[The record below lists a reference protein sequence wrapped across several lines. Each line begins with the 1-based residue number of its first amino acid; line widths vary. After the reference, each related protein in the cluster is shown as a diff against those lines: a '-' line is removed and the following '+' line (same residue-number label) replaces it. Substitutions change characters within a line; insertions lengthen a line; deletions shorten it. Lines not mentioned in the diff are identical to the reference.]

1 MISEM
6 ARRISQLDGLR
17 ALAILSVFV
26 GHAEVFPL
34 RMMWIG
40 VDLFFVLSGF
50 LITGILLD
58 TPKQNFRQYI
68 STFYE
73 RRARRIL
80 PPYILILCFTS
91 IVFGTWWM
99 RHWYLYF
106 GLMNYVGYF
115 WKDGFY
121 PPLAALWSLAVEE
134 QFYLFWPVIVFFV
147 GVKRLPR
154 LLVAGLLLAPALRAA
169 FTPWLAHQTFDI
181 YHWAIYKGTI
191 FRFDCL
197 AAGSLIVFIWRA
209 HGEKVRRYGWLG
221 IIPALLTPPTMFL
234 LNRYSSGFSTYGTSI
249 KANVFTYEI
258 SLVAVSG
265 VLLWALGGR
274 YTYLLT
280 LSPLRWVARIS
291 YSFYLVH
298 ESMLLLA
305 NRYVHTKVL
314 AGLVAGVGCIV
325 YSELSWR
332 LIEKPILQGGSRRAR
347 EREVHAASVHVK
359 GTEALVER

>member
-1 MISEM
+1 M
-6 ARRISQLDGLR
+6 ARRIPELDGLR
-17 ALAILSVFV
+17 ALAILSVFI

-58 TPKQNFRQYI
+58 TPKQSFRRYI
-68 STFYE
+68 GTFYE

-80 PPYILILCFTS
+80 PPYILILVFVS

-115 WKDGFY
+115 WKEPFY
-121 PPLAALWSLAVEE
+121 APLASLWSLGVEE
-134 QFYLFWPVIVFFV
+134 QFYLIWPIVIFFV
-147 GVKRLPR
+147 GAKRLPK
-154 LLVAGLLLAPALRAA
+154 LLVAGLLIAPALRAA
-169 FTPWLAHQTFDI
+169 FTPWLAHQAFDT
-181 YHWAIYKGTI
+181 YHWTIYKGTI

-197 AAGSLIVFIWRA
+197 ASGSLITFLWRTKA
-209 HGEKVRRYGWLG
+209 DKVQRYGWLG

-234 LNRYSSGFSTYGTSI
+234 LNRYVGGFSTYGNSM
-249 KANVFTYEI
+249 KANVLTYEI

-265 VLLWALGGR
+265 LMLWALSGR
-274 YTYLLT
+274 YTQVLRLA
-280 LSPLRWVARIS
+280 PLRWIARIS

-305 NRYVHTKVL
+305 NRYVHTRAL
-314 AGLVAGVGCIV
+314 AALVAATGCIV

-332 LIEKPILQGGSRRAR
+332 WLERPILHGGNRRAA
-347 EREVHAASVHVK
+347 EREVHAASVHGE
-359 GTEALVER
+359 GTLVER